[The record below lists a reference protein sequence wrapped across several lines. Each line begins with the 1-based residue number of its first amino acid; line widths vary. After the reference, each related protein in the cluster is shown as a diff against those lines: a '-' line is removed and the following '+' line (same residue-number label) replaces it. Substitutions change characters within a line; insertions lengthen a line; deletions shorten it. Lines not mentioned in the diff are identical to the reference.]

1 MRRPGS
7 ARGFLPTAVAWWG
20 VWACVLTF
28 AGDMPSGVV
37 SWPTGK
43 PAGIVGFDCI
53 LEEDSPLAGARAAM
67 FLEYAVSPQAIA
79 YDIVW
84 AETCWGAIHFP
95 VPPTGTSLYADDA
108 RFVVRQALNDVAWR
122 HSLPA
127 TDRGVFTH
135 TLGNYPIDESRF
147 AFQEARARRLTTDD
161 IPAFDE
167 AAGPGS
173 LGALLPERPGRRKTR
188 ISVTT
193 MAADRIGFSVL
204 TAMPD
209 EHRRFEYDFQSERLA
224 SVLAGVSE
232 VRVPV
237 GGFRVEAK
245 TPEFPDGVII
255 DRLPA
260 RYRAGGRVTL
270 VEFGPQSIEGIDLDL
285 PSRIRV
291 GTQDRE
297 PGGADPLRRATMSN
311 YRSLP
316 EMPSADT
323 IGSRFT
329 TDPLFGREQTFR
341 KLTAQHW
348 NRPVAAVEPADV
360 AWLRTFA
367 DDCLRMA
374 HDEPRLPIRL
384 KLLFMTI
391 ASDLMLGNDSR
402 VDSESL
408 PSYLQALRDG
418 GFGVIAEI
426 AASQVADIRANW
438 GRVQADSEE

>member
-1 MRRPGS
+1 MR
-7 ARGFLPTAVAWWG
+7 A
-20 VWACVLTF
+20 
-28 AGDMPSGVV
+28 D
-37 SWPTGK
+37 
-43 PAGIVGFDCI
+43 
-53 LEEDSPLAGARAAM
+53 
-67 FLEYAVSPQAIA
+67 
-79 YDIVW
+79 
-84 AETCWGAIHFP
+84 
-95 VPPTGTSLYADDA
+95 ADDIGLE
-108 RFVVRQALNDVAWR
+108 ALRRVA
-122 HSLPA
+122 
-127 TDRGVFTH
+127 DR
-135 TLGNYPIDESRF
+135 LGGMAMR
-147 AFQEARARRLTTDD
+147 DD
-161 IPAFDE
+161 FHLGMKT
-167 AAGPGS
+167 GPGS

-311 YRSLP
+311 YRRLP

-329 TDPLFGREQTFR
+329 TDPLFESEQTFR

-348 NRPVAAVEPADV
+348 NRPVVDVDPADA
-360 AWLRTFA
+360 AWLSTFA
-367 DDCLRMA
+367 DDCLRIA
-374 HDEPRLPIRL
+374 REEPRLPIRL
-384 KLLFMTI
+384 KLLFMAI
-391 ASDLMLGNDSR
+391 ASDLMVGNGARADA
-402 VDSESL
+402 EGL
-408 PSYLQALRDG
+408 PAHDRALREAG
-418 GFGVIAEI
+418 LGAIADL
-426 AASQVADIRANW
+426 AAAQVADIRANW
-438 GRVQADSEE
+438 GRPEGDSEE